1 MHYLKP
7 EEIKYLQVDHNSGC
21 NLRCPQCAR
30 THEGATIPG
39 LKNLDLTVDHYKDFI
54 IHTPN
59 LNFIMFC
66 GNYGEVVVSKT
77 FFECLQY
84 VVENTHAKIVIA
96 TNSSARDESWWK
108 ELGLLLKGR
117 GKVNFS
123 IDGLEDT
130 NHLYRVNADFDKCMR
145 NAQAFIDA
153 GGVARWDYLVFAH
166 NEHQVDDAV
175 ELARNMGFKDFAV
188 KLTNRFVNDEQYR
201 HKKAASESSTVVTR
215 KSSYTLSM
223 ASDARYTASGVDD
236 NTNIINK
243 YGSWNNYVNATPI
256 SCKWRPG
263 GQIFLDFENRVWPCT
278 WTASGYL
285 HHGDNTQKTQA
296 LQLFER
302 YGEDFNCLDNKSLPE
317 VLEHDYFAQDFCASW
332 SGTMQDAVPKL
343 FACGRTCGTDY
354 NFSSAYGSNRRI
366 LELDKLAY

>member
-1 MHYLKP
+1 
-7 EEIKYLQVDHNSGC
+7 
-21 NLRCPQCAR
+21 
-30 THEGATIPG
+30 
-39 LKNLDLTVDHYKDFI
+39 
-54 IHTPN
+54 
-59 LNFIMFC
+59 MFC

-77 FFECLQY
+77 FLECLQY
-84 VVENTHAKIVIA
+84 VVENTTAKIVIA

-108 ELGLLLKGR
+108 ELGLMLKGR

-123 IDGLEDT
+123 IDGLSDT
-130 NHLYRVNADFDKCMR
+130 NHLYRVNADFDKCLR

-153 GGVARWDYLVFAH
+153 GGIARWDYLVFAH
-166 NEHQVDDAV
+166 NEHQVDGAV
-175 ELARNMGFKDFAV
+175 ELAKTMGFKDFAV

-201 HKKAASESSTVVTR
+201 HKKAASESSKVVTR

-223 ASDARYTASGVDD
+223 ASDTKYTASGVDD

-317 VLEHDYFAQDFCASW
+317 VLEHSYFARDFCASW
-332 SGTMQDAVPKL
+332 SSTMTDAVPKL

-354 NFSSAYGSNRRI
+354 NFSSAHGANRRI
-366 LELDKLAY
+366 LELDKLAH